1 MKHKE
6 VKSSFNFCLQ
16 LAGPSFL
23 YQQITPLARRSLR
36 LGEQIYEDFKKRVQ
50 DTGLEGHKYINK
62 SRRTAPGRIL
72 SLIGS
77 TKQLLH
83 YLFSITLATSPPQRV
98 QMPLSTSM
106 PDSIF
111 PLTLPIPVISPHC
124 LHQTLSRTHLK
135 NVFWPNIFVG
145 ASLQILNI
153 QQYASGLKLG
163 PAAIL
168 NQNPIIEMDSNNL
181 SRMLPGIDSQI
192 FLARGVSEGFIR

>member
-1 MKHKE
+1 
-6 VKSSFNFCLQ
+6 
-16 LAGPSFL
+16 
-23 YQQITPLARRSLR
+23 
-36 LGEQIYEDFKKRVQ
+36 
-50 DTGLEGHKYINK
+50 
-62 SRRTAPGRIL
+62 
-72 SLIGS
+72 
-77 TKQLLH
+77 
-83 YLFSITLATSPPQRV
+83 
-98 QMPLSTSM
+98 M

-163 PAAIL
+163 PAARVPAKPLGEDGIL